1 MNYFSKVAESFIENG
16 KRVLKVLQFGTKTA
30 DEVGPFGIDSNPL
43 KDMTAIYAETSNN
56 SESVIIGYINKNQIA
71 GIGETRLYSLDE
83 NAAVKSFIWLKNDG
97 TIELNGNTYSS
108 VRYEPLESGINAKDN
123 LINIELGKISVV
135 LNSLA
140 PGSYTVAP
148 VSTNIASAKNED
160 VKLS

>member
-83 NAAVKSFIWLKNDG
+83 NKAVKSFIWLKNDG

-123 LINIELGKISVV
+123 LINIELGKIATAIS
-135 LNSLA
+135 SL
-140 PGSYTVAP
+140 GGVYTVAP
-148 VSTNIASAKNED
+148 VFTNITSAKNED